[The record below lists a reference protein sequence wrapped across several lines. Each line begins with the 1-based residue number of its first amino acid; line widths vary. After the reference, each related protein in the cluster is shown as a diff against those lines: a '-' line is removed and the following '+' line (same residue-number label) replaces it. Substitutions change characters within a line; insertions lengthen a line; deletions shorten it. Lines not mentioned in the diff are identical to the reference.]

1 MMRTS
6 ARQAEKYLM
15 KTMTEEGMSTT
26 DQVSEIPEPTELTG
40 SVEPRTDQLQGE
52 FKRLVLDGKL
62 DPKITDALTELV
74 SAGFCIHRSWGFGKI
89 TTVDTLMAKI
99 TIDFQAKPE
108 HSMDLGF
115 AAKILKPL
123 NSQHILARKATDLAG
138 LKRMGAL
145 DHLELI
151 KLVLTSFG
159 GQATVAQIQE
169 SLVPDV
175 IEDDWKKWW
184 ADAKKEMKS
193 DGHFQLPVK
202 KTEPI
207 IYHVQEL
214 SAQDQLLCNLRDAKG
229 LKAQIAAVTEI
240 HKGIDGVE
248 NKEAILGEVIK
259 ILNLAIKNHMNLKPS
274 LSLEAILLRD
284 AIRSDTDIA
293 VEEGE
298 LEALSVFEKADDLAE
313 VIEGLSAAKQ
323 KLALDA
329 FRLSHTDSWVS
340 KYLEILNSSGLRLA
354 GELASMLID
363 SGHFDQFKDHLAQLV
378 SKHEASTDL
387 MLWLGKN
394 RSDSFADILGPE
406 VFRAMMAAIEQDRFN
421 EKKTSK
427 LGDFIMADQ
436 ELVTDLI
443 GSADVEE
450 VEDLVRALQATICFD
465 DMDKRSLLGRI
476 VKAYPSIQSM
486 ISGDQT
492 KEDNLLIVSW
502 PSLERR
508 KIEYEELVKK
518 KIPANSKEIAIA
530 RSYGDL
536 RENHEFKAAKEMQKV
551 LMARK
556 GELEIDLTNAR
567 GTDFSDAS
575 IDKVS
580 VGNKLVVTNL
590 ESNQEETFILLGAW
604 DGDPDNQ
611 ILSYLTPLGQAFLGK
626 KQGEEA
632 VFQIDNDTRRYRV
645 NSIERHTVAGPTVSD
660 DDESDDV
667 AAEEPT
673 AVAE

>member
-1 MMRTS
+1 
-6 ARQAEKYLM
+6 
-15 KTMTEEGMSTT
+15 MSTT
-26 DQVSEIPEPTELTG
+26 ETAPET
-40 SVEPRTDQLQGE
+40 VEAVEQSDQLQSE

-62 DPKITDALTELV
+62 DPKVTDALAVLV

-99 TIDFQAKPE
+99 TIDFQNKPN

-123 NSQHILARKATDLAG
+123 DGGHILARKATDLAG

-145 DHLELI
+145 DHLELV
-151 KLVLTSFG
+151 KLVLTSFD

-214 SAQDQLLCNLRDAKG
+214 SAHDQLLSNLRDAKG
-229 LKAQIAAVTEI
+229 LKAQIAASTEI
-240 HKGIDGVE
+240 HKGIGDVE
-248 NKEAILGEVIK
+248 NKDEVIGEVIN

-284 AIRSDTDIA
+284 AIRTDVGMEA
-293 VEEGE
+293 VEGE
-298 LEALSVFEKADDLAE
+298 LEAGSVFEKAEDLAE

-329 FRLSHTDSWVS
+329 FRLSHTDSWVDR
-340 KYLEILNSSGLRLA
+340 YLEMLNSSGLRLV
-354 GELASMLID
+354 GELAQMLIQA
-363 SGHFDQFKDHLAQLV
+363 GHFDRFKDHLEQLV

-394 RSDSFADILGPE
+394 RSDSFADILGPD
-406 VFRAMMAAIEQDRFN
+406 VFGAMMAAIEQDRFN

-436 ELVTDLI
+436 ELITDLI
-443 GSADVEE
+443 GSADVEV

-492 KEDNLLIVSW
+492 KDDNLLIVSW

-508 KIEYEELVKK
+508 KNEYEELVKK

-556 GELEIDLTNAR
+556 GELEIDLTRAR

-575 IDKVS
+575 VDQVS
-580 VGNKLVVTNL
+580 VGNKLGVTNL
-590 ESNQEETFILLGAW
+590 ESNKEETFILLGAW

-626 KQGEEA
+626 KPGDEA
-632 VFQIDNDTRRYRV
+632 EFQIDNDTRRYRI
-645 NSIERHTVAGPTVSD
+645 NTIERHTVAGPTVT
-660 DDESDDV
+660 E
-667 AAEEPT
+667 EEPEEV
-673 AVAE
+673 ASEEAVPVAE

>member
-1 MMRTS
+1 
-6 ARQAEKYLM
+6 
-15 KTMTEEGMSTT
+15 MST
-26 DQVSEIPEPTELTG
+26 PELETESTVTTETVEQ
-40 SVEPRTDQLQGE
+40 SVQLQSE

-62 DPKITDALTELV
+62 DPKVTDALTALV

-99 TIDFQAKPE
+99 TIDFQTKPE

-123 NSQHILARKATDLAG
+123 DGSHILARKVTDLAG

-151 KLVLTSFG
+151 KLVITSFG

-184 ADAKKEMKS
+184 ADAKKEMKN

-214 SAQDQLLCNLRDAKG
+214 SAHDQLLSNLRDAKG
-229 LKAQIAAVTEI
+229 LKAQIAAATEI
-240 HKGIDGVE
+240 HKAIGEVE
-248 NKEAILGEVIK
+248 NKEDVIDEMIK
-259 ILNLAIKNHMNLKPS
+259 ILNLAIKNHMNFKPS
-274 LSLEAILLRD
+274 LALEAILLRD
-284 AIRSDTDIA
+284 AIRTDMGMEA
-293 VEEGE
+293 GEGE
-298 LEALSVFEKADDLAE
+298 IEASSVFVKADDLAE

-329 FRLSHTDSWVS
+329 FRLTHTDSWVD

-354 GELASMLID
+354 GELAQMLID
-363 SGHFDQFKDHLAQLV
+363 SGHFDRFKDHLHQLV

-406 VFRAMMAAIEQDRFN
+406 VFGAMMAAIEQDRFN
-421 EKKTSK
+421 DKKTSK
-427 LGDFIMADQ
+427 LGDFIMSDQ
-436 ELVTDLI
+436 ELITDLI
-443 GSADVEE
+443 GSADVEV

-492 KEDNLLIVSW
+492 KDDNLLIVSW

-508 KIEYEELVKK
+508 KNEYEELVKK

-556 GELEIDLTNAR
+556 GELEIDLTRAR

-575 IDKVS
+575 VDQVS

-590 ESNQEETFILLGAW
+590 ESNKEETFVLLGAW

-626 KQGEEA
+626 KPGEEA
-632 VFQIDNDTRRYRV
+632 EFQIDNDTRRYRI
-645 NSIERHTVAGPTVSD
+645 NTIERHTVAGPTVTE
-660 DDESDDV
+660 DDEE
-667 AAEEPT
+667 AEET
-673 AVAE
+673 APAEPVPASQAE

>member
-1 MMRTS
+1 
-6 ARQAEKYLM
+6 
-15 KTMTEEGMSTT
+15 
-26 DQVSEIPEPTELTG
+26 
-40 SVEPRTDQLQGE
+40 
-52 FKRLVLDGKL
+52 
-62 DPKITDALTELV
+62 
-74 SAGFCIHRSWGFGKI
+74 
-89 TTVDTLMAKI
+89 
-99 TIDFQAKPE
+99 
-108 HSMDLGF
+108 
-115 AAKILKPL
+115 
-123 NSQHILARKATDLAG
+123 
-138 LKRMGAL
+138 
-145 DHLELI
+145 
-151 KLVLTSFG
+151 
-159 GQATVAQIQE
+159 VAQIQE

-184 ADAKKEMKS
+184 ADAKKEMKN

-214 SAQDQLLCNLRDAKG
+214 SAHDQLLSNLRDAKG
-229 LKAQIAAVTEI
+229 LKAQIAAATEI
-240 HKGIDGVE
+240 HKGIGDVE
-248 NKEAILGEVIK
+248 NKDDVIGEMIK

-284 AIRSDTDIA
+284 AIRTDIGTEA
-293 VEEGE
+293 GEGE
-298 LEALSVFEKADDLAE
+298 IEASSVFEKADDLAE

-329 FRLSHTDSWVS
+329 FRLTHTDSWVD

-354 GELASMLID
+354 GELAQMLID
-363 SGHFDQFKDHLAQLV
+363 AGHFDRFKDHLHQLV

-406 VFRAMMAAIEQDRFN
+406 VFGAMMAAIEQDRFN
-421 EKKTSK
+421 DKKTSK
-427 LGDFIMADQ
+427 LGDFIMSDQ
-436 ELVTDLI
+436 ELITDLI
-443 GSADVEE
+443 GSADVEV

-492 KEDNLLIVSW
+492 KDDNLLIVSW

-508 KIEYEELVKK
+508 KNEYEELVKK

-556 GELEIDLTNAR
+556 GELEIDLTRAR

-575 IDKVS
+575 VDQVS

-590 ESNQEETFILLGAW
+590 ESNKEETFVLLGAW

-626 KQGEEA
+626 KPGEEA
-632 VFQIDNDTRRYRV
+632 EFQIDNDTRRYRI
-645 NSIERHTVAGPTVSD
+645 NTIERHTVAGPTVTE
-660 DDESDDV
+660 DDEE
-667 AAEEPT
+667 AEET
-673 AVAE
+673 APAEPAPASQA

>member
-1 MMRTS
+1 
-6 ARQAEKYLM
+6 
-15 KTMTEEGMSTT
+15 MSTPELET
-26 DQVSEIPEPTELTG
+26 ESNLTTETVDQS
-40 SVEPRTDQLQGE
+40 DQLQSE

-62 DPKITDALTELV
+62 DPKVTDALTALV

-99 TIDFQAKPE
+99 TIDFQTKPE

-123 NSQHILARKATDLAG
+123 DGSHILARKATDLAG

-151 KLVLTSFG
+151 KLVITSFG

-184 ADAKKEMKS
+184 ADAKKEMKN

-202 KTEPI
+202 KPEPI

-214 SAQDQLLCNLRDAKG
+214 SAHDQLLSNLRDAKG
-229 LKAQIAAVTEI
+229 LKAQIAAATEI
-240 HKGIDGVE
+240 HKGIGDVE
-248 NKEAILGEVIK
+248 NKDDVIGEVIK

-284 AIRSDTDIA
+284 AIRTDIGTEA
-293 VEEGE
+293 GEGE
-298 LEALSVFEKADDLAE
+298 IEASSVFEKAEDLAE

-329 FRLSHTDSWVS
+329 FRLTHTDSWVD

-354 GELASMLID
+354 GELAQMLID
-363 SGHFDQFKDHLAQLV
+363 AGHFDRFKDHLHQLV

-406 VFRAMMAAIEQDRFN
+406 VFGAMMAAIEQDRFN
-421 EKKTSK
+421 DKKTSK
-427 LGDFIMADQ
+427 LGDFIMSDQ
-436 ELVTDLI
+436 ELITDLI
-443 GSADVEE
+443 GSADVEV

-492 KEDNLLIVSW
+492 KDDNLLIVSW

-508 KIEYEELVKK
+508 KNEYEELV
-518 KIPANSKEIAIA
+518 
-530 RSYGDL
+530 
-536 RENHEFKAAKEMQKV
+536 
-551 LMARK
+551 
-556 GELEIDLTNAR
+556 
-567 GTDFSDAS
+567 
-575 IDKVS
+575 
-580 VGNKLVVTNL
+580 
-590 ESNQEETFILLGAW
+590 
-604 DGDPDNQ
+604 
-611 ILSYLTPLGQAFLGK
+611 
-626 KQGEEA
+626 
-632 VFQIDNDTRRYRV
+632 
-645 NSIERHTVAGPTVSD
+645 
-660 DDESDDV
+660 
-667 AAEEPT
+667 
-673 AVAE
+673 